1 MPTPPETPPSPPARK
16 VLFLCTG
23 NAARSQMAEGLGRRL
38 FPAEW
43 EVWSAG
49 THPSRV
55 HPFALEAM
63 DEVGIDIRS
72 QRSKHVDEV
81 PGPVDLVI
89 TLCASAAAECPTF
102 PGARRVL
109 HWNLD
114 DPVSTP
120 GGDAARR
127 AAFRAVRSEIE
138 TRLHRLLKDRTA
150 LA

>member
-1 MPTPPETPPSPPARK
+1 MPSPETQGSPATRR

-23 NAARSQMAEGLGRRL
+23 NSARSQMAEGLGRRL
-38 FPAEW
+38 FPPGW

-49 THPSRV
+49 THPSPV
-55 HPFALEAM
+55 HPFAVEAM
-63 DEVGIDIRS
+63 DEAGIDIRA

-81 PGPVDLVI
+81 PAPVDLVI

-109 HWNLD
+109 HWNLE
-114 DPVSTP
+114 DPVAAP
-120 GGDAARR
+120 GDEAARR
-127 AAFRAVRSEIE
+127 AAFRASRTEIE
-138 TRLHRLLKDRTA
+138 ERLHSLLKERTA